1 MSTRKLMTSLKQKT
15 RKDLGKKLKLSY
27 EESKLDSLALENLKL
42 VFGTSSTQRVI
53 ENAFNILAL
62 SELTKQESIY
72 NFPAYDY
79 MQKLIALGENSEE
92 LNSIYI
98 PRWIIAATSSFVKS
112 KYNKLEF
119 KSVEEIVNLVIN
131 FVADKTKS
139 LWNIEA

>member
-1 MSTRKLMTSLKQKT
+1 MTTRKLMTSLKQKT

-42 VFGTSSTQRVI
+42 VFGTSSTQRII

-72 NFPAYDY
+72 DFPAYDY
-79 MQKLIALGENSEE
+79 MQKLISLGENSEE

-98 PRWIIAATSSFVKS
+98 PRWIIAATSSFVKN
-112 KYNKLEF
+112 KYNKL
-119 KSVEEIVNLVIN
+119 
-131 FVADKTKS
+131 
-139 LWNIEA
+139 